1 MYFPFYIAKRYL
13 VSKKSHNII
22 NVITGVSMA
31 GVTIGTMAL
40 IVVLSVFNGFE
51 QVVTSLFNSFDP
63 DIRISVKE
71 GKTFDAHTLPLE
83 KIASTRGVRETV
95 KVVEENALLK
105 YKNNQHIA
113 RIKGVS
119 DNYSRINA
127 LDTMMVSGQMLLQEG
142 ERNFTVLGY
151 GVAYKLGLNVSEFDE
166 TLGVYVPR
174 RGQTQSVLLNRVFK
188 AKKILPA
195 GIFSIQQEI
204 DSKYVL
210 LPLRFARDLLNYE
223 DQVTAIEVYLSPEAS
238 TQKIKKKL
246 IQLSGDDFKVED
258 RYQQQAVLY
267 KIMKSEKWV
276 TYLILTFI
284 LIIAT
289 FNIIGSLS
297 IIMVDKKEDISFL
310 WNLGADKSMIR
321 KIFFLEG
328 GLISLSGAVAGLLLG
343 GIICWLQQAFGL
355 VQLSTSGSFVI
366 SAYPV
371 KMEWMDFVAVLATVI
386 VIGGAATFYPVWQI
400 TNRYFRGNYFKK
412 VNYI

>member
-1 MYFPFYIAKRYL
+1 
-13 VSKKSHNII
+13 
-22 NVITGVSMA
+22 MA

-51 QVVTSLFNSFDP
+51 EVISSLFNSFDP
-63 DIRISVKE
+63 DIRISARQ
-71 GKTFDAHTLPLE
+71 GKTFDTETLQIDSIQE
-83 KIASTRGVRETV
+83 VEGVHEIV
-95 KVVEENALLK
+95 YVVEENALLK
-105 YKNNQHIA
+105 YRKNQHIA

-119 DNYSRINA
+119 EAYSLINA
-127 LDTMMVSGQMLLQEG
+127 LDTMMVSGQMKLQQG
-142 ERNFTVLGY
+142 KQNFAVLGY
-151 GVAYKLGLNVSEFDE
+151 GVSYYLGLSVNDFQEA
-166 TLGVYVPR
+166 LRVYLPR
-174 RGQTQSVLLNRVFK
+174 RNPSSSVLLNRAFNAGKVM
-188 AKKILPA
+188 PA

-210 LPLRFARDLLNYE
+210 LPLRFVRDLLDYKNNE
-223 DQVTAIEVYLSPEAS
+223 VTAVEIYLKDGVEAGKVKS
-238 TQKIKKKL
+238 KL
-246 IQLSGDDFKVED
+246 IKLAGNDFKVED

-297 IIMVDKKEDISFL
+297 IIMIDKKEDISFL

-328 GLISLSGAVAGLLLG
+328 GLISLSGGVGGLILG
-343 GIICWLQQAFGL
+343 GIIAWIQEEFEL
-355 VQLSTSGSFVI
+355 VQLATSGSFVI

-371 KMEWMDFVAVLATVI
+371 EMQAMDFIAVFATVI
-386 VIGGAATFYPVWQI
+386 VIGVLATIYPVWQI
-400 TNRYFRGNYFKK
+400 TNRYFKDKYFI
-412 VNYI
+412 YRRT

>member
-22 NVITGVSMA
+22 NVITGVSVA

-63 DIRISVKE
+63 DIRITVKE
-71 GKTFDAHTLPLE
+71 GKTFDANTLPLE
-83 KIASTRGVRETV
+83 KIDSIPAVGESVE
-95 KVVEENALLK
+95 VVEENALLK
-105 YKNNQHIA
+105 YKDNQQIA
-113 RIKGVS
+113 RIKGVD
-119 DNYSRINA
+119 DNYGQVTA
-127 LDTMMVSGQMLLQEG
+127 LDTMIVSGKMLLQQG
-142 ERNFTVLGY
+142 ERNYTVLGY

-166 TLGVYVPR
+166 ALGVYVPR

-188 AKKILPA
+188 AKKIVPS

-210 LPLRFARDLLNYE
+210 LPLRFARDLLDYE
-223 DQVTAIEVYLSPEAS
+223 NQVTAIEVYLREGAPSQE
-238 TQKIKKKL
+238 IKEKL
-246 IQLSGDDFKVED
+246 IQMTGDDFKVED

-310 WNLGADKSMIR
+310 WNLGADKPMIR
-321 KIFFLEG
+321 RIFFIEG

-371 KMEWMDFVAVLATVI
+371 KMEWLDFLAVLGTVI

-400 TNRYFRGNYFKK
+400 TKRYFRDNYFKK
-412 VNYI
+412 S

>member
-22 NVITGVSMA
+22 NVITGVSVA

-51 QVVTSLFNSFDP
+51 EVISSLFNSFDP
-63 DIRISVKE
+63 DIQITAKE
-71 GKTFDAHTLPLE
+71 GKTFDTRTFPLE
-83 KIASTRGVRETV
+83 KISKMEGINETV

-105 YKNNQHIA
+105 FEENQHIA

-119 DNYSRINA
+119 ENYNQINA
-127 LDTMMVSGQMLLQEG
+127 LDTMIVSGRMRLHQG
-142 ERNFTVLGY
+142 ERNYAVLGY
-151 GVAYKLGLNVSEFDE
+151 GVAYYLGISITEFRE
-166 TLGVYVPR
+166 AISVYVPKR
-174 RGQTQSVLLNRVFK
+174 KETSSVFLDQAFN
-188 AKKILPA
+188 AKKIVPA

-210 LPLRFARDLLNYE
+210 LPLRFVRDLLNYKDE
-223 DQVTAIEVYLSPEAS
+223 VTAVEIYFDEGAS
-238 TQKIKKKL
+238 GEKIKKEL
-246 IQLSGDDFKVED
+246 IQISGDKFKVED
-258 RYQQQAVLY
+258 RYQQQSVLY
-267 KIMKSEKWV
+267 KIMKSEKWI

-297 IIMVDKKEDISFL
+297 IIMIDKKEDISFL

-321 KIFFLEG
+321 KIFLFEG
-328 GLISLSGAVAGLLLG
+328 ALISISGGVAGLALG
-343 GIICWLQQAFGL
+343 GVICWIQQQFEL

-371 KMEWMDFVAVLATVI
+371 DMHLPDFIAVFATVL
-386 VIGGAATFYPVWQI
+386 VIGAAATIYPVWQI
-400 TNRYFRGNYFKK
+400 TNRYFRDNYFIHGRK
-412 VNYI
+412 